1 MVVLEWNN
9 AVKCLALAAPGL
21 YADLLCDL
29 KEGRDC
35 AFQSHGAVIIKT
47 VWYGSERYIWY
58 LCDTGLCDMAVALM
72 DLKQSNTD
80 NLDIIRIYT
89 GRCEGLH
96 CLIYSRMGEP
106 YTDRDIR
113 PLSLQDGKCLRC
125 FAETADGEA
134 EIDKII
140 LDNISKEFL
149 HMQSDTSIRIL
160 GLFQKGGLAGVIS
173 VTNKRQGKVI
183 AVNNV
188 FVCRE
193 YRERGYAVRL
203 IRAALALN
211 PFSRYVYSCG
221 SDNPASMASAISA
234 GFVLEGTYVF

>member
-9 AVKCLALAAPGL
+9 AVKCLALAVPGL

-35 AFQSHGAVIIKT
+35 AFQSHGAVIIKA

-58 LCDTGLCDMAVALM
+58 LCDTGRCDMAAALM

-106 YTDRDIR
+106 YTDRDI
-113 PLSLQDGKCLRC
+113 LRC
-125 FAETADGEA
+125 LYRMANACAASRKPPMEKRKLIKLFW
-134 EIDKII
+134 II
-140 LDNISKEFL
+140 FPKNFCICKAIPRFVYWGYFRRAVW
-149 HMQSDTSIRIL
+149 Q
-160 GLFQKGGLAGVIS
+160 GLF
-173 VTNKRQGKVI
+173 
-183 AVNNV
+183 
-188 FVCRE
+188 
-193 YRERGYAVRL
+193 
-203 IRAALALN
+203 
-211 PFSRYVYSCG
+211 P
-221 SDNPASMASAISA
+221 
-234 GFVLEGTYVF
+234 